1 VHARINMWSRC
12 SVLSRMRDGLNIV
25 GDVQQ

>member
-1 VHARINMWSRC
+1 MNMWSRC